1 MFKRILIANRG
12 EIAVRI
18 IRACHEM
25 GIETVAIY
33 STADKDQLHVKLADY
48 AVCVGKPRSSDSY
61 LNVNNIISTAI
72 SLDCDA
78 IHPGY
83 GFLSENAD
91 FAKLVEAY
99 NMKFIGPSGDVIS
112 LMGDKAKARELMM
125 ENNVPTVPGSEG
137 VIESAEEAIKI
148 CDEIGFPVLIKA
160 AAGGGGRGM
169 RRVFSIEDLE
179 KEFTNA
185 KTEAINCFGNG
196 DMYIEKLVIDPKHI
210 EFQIIAD
217 SFGNV
222 IHLGERDCSIQRR
235 NQKMIEEAPSVF
247 LDDETR
253 NKMGEVAVRAAKV
266 CNYENAGTIEFVVD
280 ENKNF
285 YFIEMNTRIQVE
297 HPVTEMVTGFDLIKE
312 QLRVAAGLHLSKK
325 QEDIKIEGY
334 AIECRVNAEN
344 PFEDFRPYAGKVDF
358 FYSPGGMDTRFDS
371 FLYNDCSVSPFYD
384 SMIGKIIVKGETRLE
399 AIRKMRRAI
408 EETFIDGIKTNLGFQ
423 YTILHD
429 KDFIKGNFNTSY
441 LGSKMDSLLEQMK
454 LVEEKDER

>member
-18 IRACHEM
+18 IRACSEM
-25 GIETVAIY
+25 GIETVAVY

-48 AVCVGKPRSSDSY
+48 AICIGKPKSSESY
-61 LNVNNIISTAI
+61 LNVDNIISTAV
-72 SLDCDA
+72 SLKCDA

-83 GFLSENAD
+83 GFLSENAE
-91 FAKLVEAY
+91 FAKLVESY
-99 NMKFIGPSGDVIS
+99 DMKFIGPSGDVIS
-112 LMGDKAKARELMM
+112 LMGDKSRARELMM
-125 ENNVPTVPGSEG
+125 KNNVPTVPGSDG
-137 VIESAEEAIKI
+137 VVETIEDAVKVCE
-148 CDEIGFPVLIKA
+148 EIGFPVLIKA

-179 KEFTNA
+179 KEYTNA

-196 DMYIEKLVIDPKHI
+196 DMYIEKLVSNPKHI
-210 EFQIIAD
+210 EFQIVAD

-247 LDDETR
+247 LDEDTR
-253 NKMGEVAVRAAKV
+253 SHMGEVAIRAAKA

-280 ENKNF
+280 EDKNF

-297 HPVTEMVTGFDLIKE
+297 HPVTEMVTGVDLIKE
-312 QLRVAAGLHLSKK
+312 QLRVAAGLSLSKK
-325 QEDIKIEGY
+325 QEDIIIEGY
-334 AIECRVNAEN
+334 AIECRVNAED
-344 PFEDFRPYAGKVDF
+344 PFENFRPYAGKVDF

-371 FLYNDCSVSPFYD
+371 FLYSNCSISPFYD

-408 EETFIDGIKTNLGFQ
+408 EETFIEGIKTNLGFQ
-423 YTILHD
+423 YAILFD

-441 LGSKMDSLLEQMK
+441 LSNKMDFILEDMK
-454 LVEEKDER
+454 LVEEKNER